1 MNDSSTAL
9 RFSIKHMVCPRCI
22 QTVDRLARESGLEP
36 ASVVLGELTLA
47 KPGTEAAM
55 AVFREKLEAAG
66 FAFTESESAR
76 LIQKVKTYIIERIH
90 YGKGTQVLNLSEELA
105 QHTACEYS
113 RLSKLF
119 SLTESMTIERY
130 AALQRV
136 EKVKEML
143 SYGEQSISEIAL
155 DLDYSSPAHLS
166 ADFKKITGMTPSAF
180 RQLGV
185 RGRRGLD
192 EISDS

>member
-1 MNDSSTAL
+1 MSDSSAAV

-22 QTVDRLARESGLEP
+22 ETVERLARESGLRP
-36 ASVVLGELTLA
+36 ASVVLGELTLQE
-47 KPGTEAAM
+47 PGTAAAM
-55 AVFREKLEAAG
+55 ATFRGKLEAAG
-66 FAFTESESAR
+66 FAFTETEGAR

-90 YGKGTQVLNLSEELA
+90 YGKGTPELNLSVELA
-105 QHTACEYS
+105 RHTACEYS

-119 SLTESMTIERY
+119 SMTESITIERF
-130 AALQRV
+130 AALLRV

-143 SYGEQSISEIAL
+143 SYGEQSIAEIAM
-155 DLDYSSPAHLS
+155 DLGYSSPAHLS

-192 EISDS
+192 QISDA